1 LPLLENR
8 ERINVLS
15 LSRAADLSGRDDKR
29 MEKEMDAQAG
39 TSLSPADLELETRR
53 KVVVRF
59 ADGSLLRGYL
69 SPEEEVALQTNAV
82 EPFVVRGVGGHSQE
96 VKPSEIKAIFF
107 VKSFEGSSNYSEFKV
122 FTNRPNGRGVWIR
135 VHFRDGEVMEGVTPN
150 SLSTYFNPVFYLTPP
165 DPASNNQTVL
175 VSKRSL
181 REMQVL
187 GLAAD

>member
-1 LPLLENR
+1 
-8 ERINVLS
+8 
-15 LSRAADLSGRDDKR
+15 
-29 MEKEMDAQAG
+29 MEKEMDAQPG

-53 KVVVRF
+53 KVVVRC
-59 ADGSLLRGYL
+59 ADGSSLRGYL
-69 SPEEEVALQTNAV
+69 SPEEEVALRTNAI
-82 EPFVVRGVGGHSQE
+82 EPFVVQGVGGHSQE
-96 VKPSEIKAIFF
+96 VKPSEVKAIFF
-107 VKSFEGSSNYSEFKV
+107 VKSFEGSPNYSEFKV

-135 VHFRDGEVMEGVTPN
+135 VHFQDGEVMEGVTPN

-165 DPASNNQTVL
+165 DPASNNQTVM

>member
-1 LPLLENR
+1 
-8 ERINVLS
+8 
-15 LSRAADLSGRDDKR
+15 
-29 MEKEMDAQAG
+29 MEKEMDAQPG

-53 KVVVRF
+53 KVVVRY
-59 ADGSLLRGYL
+59 ADGSSLRGYL
-69 SPEEEVALQTNAV
+69 SPEEEVALQTNAI
-82 EPFVVRGVGGHSQE
+82 EPFVVQGVGGHSQE
-96 VKPSEIKAIFF
+96 VKPSEVKAIFF
-107 VKSFEGSSNYSEFKV
+107 VKSFEGSPNYSEFKV

-135 VHFRDGEVMEGVTPN
+135 VHFQDGEVMEGVTPN